1 MRRNL
6 IAAELMRHLC
16 EHDWHGY
23 TQGSGR
29 WGDGEGYCTVEL
41 DGKTYYLAQGDRD
54 CSSAVISCW
63 QAAGVDVQATYTGD
77 MLAGFLATGLFE
89 KQPLSFTAQ
98 PGDIYLNYSDHT
110 AMCISSEPDLLGEFC
125 INEFGDVTGGL
136 VGDQTGYEAYIHG
149 YYDFPWNC
157 ILHYIGESEDDL
169 KPADV
174 WEYSYKP
181 YPPRTDNVYN
191 TLIAI
196 DEALNVPHESANG
209 DGVAGSLVDRV
220 DWIDGRVREMDPKL
234 DKLQASI
241 DALIKLCER

>member
-29 WGDGEGYCTVEL
+29 CGDGEGYCDVEL
-41 DGKTYYLAQGDRD
+41 DGKTYHLAQGDRD

-98 PGDIYLNYSDHT
+98 PGDIYLNYSAHT
-110 AMCISSEPDLLGEFC
+110 AMCISSEPDLLGEFS
-125 INEFGDVTGGL
+125 ISENGTIYGM
-136 VGDQTGYEAYIHG
+136 VGDQTGYESLIRP
-149 YYDFPWNC
+149 YYDFPWDC
-157 ILHYIGESEDDL
+157 ILHYVGEGEEDL

-174 WEYSYKP
+174 WEYDYQNTAP
-181 YPPRTDNVYN
+181 GGNMYN
-191 TLIAI
+191 CAVSTNAKI
-196 DEALNVPHESANG
+196 
-209 DGVAGSLVDRV
+209 
-220 DWIDGRVREMDPKL
+220 
-234 DKLQASI
+234 DKLAAKV
-241 DALIKLCER
+241 DALTVGGIDYNRLASAVADELYKRLEG

>member
-6 IAAELMRHLC
+6 VAAELMRHLC

-89 KQPLSFTAQ
+89 KRGLDFTAQ
-98 PGDIYLNYSDHT
+98 PGDIYLNYSAHT
-110 AMCISSEPDLLGEFC
+110 AMCISSEPDLLGEFS
-125 INEFGDVTGGL
+125 ISENGTIYGM
-136 VGDQTGYEAYIHG
+136 VGDQTGYESLIRP
-149 YYDFPWNC
+149 YYDFHWDC
-157 ILHYIGESEDDL
+157 ILHYIGEGEGDMIADEVWGHVGNDAPFPTGADAWTRL
-169 KPADV
+169 VYIDKYTNEIKADV
-174 WEYSYKP
+174 EQLKQQVSTLSVGGVDYDRLASAVADELYK
-181 YPPRTDNVYN
+181 R
-191 TLIAI
+191 L
-196 DEALNVPHESANG
+196 EG
-209 DGVAGSLVDRV
+209 
-220 DWIDGRVREMDPKL
+220 
-234 DKLQASI
+234 
-241 DALIKLCER
+241 

>member
-6 IAAELMRHLC
+6 VAAELMRHLC

-23 TQGSGR
+23 TQGGGR
-29 WGDGEGYCTVEL
+29 WGDGEGMCAVDV
-41 DGKTYYLAQGDRD
+41 DGQTYYVAQGDRD

-98 PGDIYLNYSDHT
+98 PGDIYLNYADHT
-110 AMCISSEPDLLGEFC
+110 AMCISTEPDLLGEFC
-125 INEFGDVTGGL
+125 INELGTTTGGA
-136 VGDQTGYEAYIHG
+136 VGDQTGYEAYVHG

-169 KPADV
+169 RPADV
-174 WEYSYKP
+174 WEYNYQDSAP
-181 YPPRTDNVYN
+181 GGNMYN
-191 TLIAI
+191 CALSTNAKVNEIAAKI
-196 DEALNVPHESANG
+196 DALNFG
-209 DGVAGSLVDRV
+209 GVDVGKLADAIVDRV
-220 DWIDGRVREMDPKL
+220 IAR
-234 DKLQASI
+234 LQ
-241 DALIKLCER
+241 E

>member
-6 IAAELMRHLC
+6 VAAELMRHLC

-23 TQGSGR
+23 TQGGGR
-29 WGDGEGYCTVEL
+29 WGDGEGMCAVDV
-41 DGKTYYLAQGDRD
+41 DGQTYYVAQGDRD

-98 PGDIYLNYSDHT
+98 PGDIYLNYADHT
-110 AMCISSEPDLLGEFC
+110 AMCISTEPDLLGEFC
-125 INEFGDVTGGL
+125 INELGTTTGGA

-169 KPADV
+169 RPAEV
-174 WEYSYKP
+174 WEYNYQNSAP
-181 YPPRTDNVYN
+181 GGNMYN
-191 TLIAI
+191 CAVSTNNKVNEIA
-196 DEALNVPHESANG
+196 A
-209 DGVAGSLVDRV
+209 
-220 DWIDGRVREMDPKL
+220 K
-234 DKLQASI
+234 I
-241 DALIKLCER
+241 DALTLGGVDVDALASAIADKLAARLQE

>member
-6 IAAELMRHLC
+6 VAAELMRHLC

-23 TQGSGR
+23 TQGGGR
-29 WGDGEGYCTVEL
+29 WGDGEGMCAVDV
-41 DGKTYYLAQGDRD
+41 DGQTYYVAQGDRD

-98 PGDIYLNYSDHT
+98 PGDIYLNYADHT
-110 AMCISSEPDLLGEFC
+110 AMCISTEPDLLGEFC
-125 INEFGDVTGGL
+125 INELGTTTGGA
-136 VGDQTGYEAYIHG
+136 VGDQTGYEAYVHG

-169 KPADV
+169 RPADV
-174 WEYSYKP
+174 WEYNYQNSAP
-181 YPPRTDNVYN
+181 GGNMYN
-191 TLIAI
+191 CAVSTNNKVNEIA
-196 DEALNVPHESANG
+196 A
-209 DGVAGSLVDRV
+209 
-220 DWIDGRVREMDPKL
+220 K
-234 DKLQASI
+234 I
-241 DALIKLCER
+241 DALTFGGVDVDALASAVADKLAARLQE

>member
-1 MRRNL
+1 MARPN
-6 IAAELMRHLC
+6 IVAAELMRHLC

-29 WGDGEGYCTVEL
+29 WGDGDGYCAVDV
-41 DGKTYYLAQGDRD
+41 DGQTYYVAQGDRD

-98 PGDIYLNYSDHT
+98 PGDIYLNYADHT
-110 AMCISSEPDLLGEFC
+110 AMCISTEPDLLGEFC
-125 INEFGDVTGGL
+125 INELGTTTGGA
-136 VGDQTGYEAYIHG
+136 VGDQTGYEAYVHG

-169 KPADV
+169 RPADV
-174 WEYSYKP
+174 WEYNYQDSAP
-181 YPPRTDNVYN
+181 GGNMYN
-191 TLIAI
+191 CALSTNAKVNEIAAKI
-196 DEALNVPHESANG
+196 DALNFG
-209 DGVAGSLVDRV
+209 GVDVGKLADAIVDRV
-220 DWIDGRVREMDPKL
+220 IAR
-234 DKLQASI
+234 LQ
-241 DALIKLCER
+241 E

>member
-23 TQGSGR
+23 TQGAGR
-29 WGDGEGYCTVEL
+29 WGDGEGYCDVEL

-89 KQPLSFTAQ
+89 KRGLDFTAQ

-110 AMCISSEPDLLGEFC
+110 AMCISSEPDLLGEFS
-125 INEFGDVTGGL
+125 ISENGTIYGM
-136 VGDQTGYEAYIHG
+136 VGDQTGYESLIRP
-149 YYDFPWNC
+149 YYDFPWDC
-157 ILHYIGESEDDL
+157 ILHYVGESEDDL

-174 WEYSYKP
+174 WEYDYQNTAP
-181 YPPRTDNVYN
+181 GGNMYN
-191 TLIAI
+191 CAVSTNAKI
-196 DEALNVPHESANG
+196 DELAAKV
-209 DGVAGSLVDRV
+209 
-220 DWIDGRVREMDPKL
+220 
-234 DKLQASI
+234 
-241 DALIKLCER
+241 DALTVGGIDYNRLASAVADELYKRLEG